1 MPVITL
7 LGTGRM
13 GCGIGTSILRSGHEL
28 VVWNRTKEKANRLRD
43 MGACW
48 ADTPGEAVR
57 GAQYIISML
66 SDDTAAEDVWLGK
79 DGALGGLQDGA
90 FIIECSTL
98 SLPFVLGLSEI
109 ANQKKLR
116 YIDCPVTGIPAAAEK
131 GELTLLVGAAP
142 GDLEECKPILQ
153 LFSKTI
159 RYFGDIGKGTSY
171 KLVINLMGAV
181 QIAALAEAVAMAEK
195 LGLDKET
202 VISSIENSAA
212 ASPQVARYVRR
223 MSTKQFADDPS
234 FTVAL
239 REKDASYAVKLADT
253 IGFSP
258 KLGIVARDWFAEAKM
273 YWGDRD
279 EASVVEVMQ

>member
-7 LGTGRM
+7 LGAGRM
-13 GCGIGTSILRSGHEL
+13 GYGIGMSILRSGHEL
-28 VVWNRTKEKANRLRD
+28 VIWNRTKDKAIRLLD
-43 MGACW
+43 GGASW
-48 ADTPGEAVR
+48 ADTPAEAVR
-57 GAQYIISML
+57 GAQYVISML
-66 SDDTAAEDVWLGK
+66 SDDTASEDVWLGK
-79 DGALGGLQDGA
+79 NGALGNMREGA
-90 FIIECSTL
+90 FMIECSTL
-98 SLPFVLGLSEI
+98 SLPLVLGLSEI

-142 GDLEECKPILQ
+142 GDLETCKPILQ

-202 VISSIENSAA
+202 VIASIETSAA
-212 ASPQVARYVRR
+212 ASPQVARYARR
-223 MSTKQFADDPS
+223 MATRQFAADPS

-239 REKDASYAVKLADT
+239 REKDAGYAVKLAEA
-253 IGFSP
+253 IGFTP
-258 KLGIVARDWFAEAKM
+258 KLGRVAKEWFAEAKL
-273 YWGDRD
+273 DSADKD
-279 EASVVEVMQ
+279 EASVVEAMK